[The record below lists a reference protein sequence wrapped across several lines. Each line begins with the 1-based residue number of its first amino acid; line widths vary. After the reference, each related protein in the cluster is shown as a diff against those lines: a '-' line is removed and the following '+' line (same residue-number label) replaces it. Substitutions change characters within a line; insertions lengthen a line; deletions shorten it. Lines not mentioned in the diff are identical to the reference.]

1 MMEHAKKTLS
11 ATSLLV
17 LAVLFVALVILS
29 NLLFRGARLDLTADR
44 LYTLS
49 DGTLSIIDKIEEP
62 VSLHFFYSREAAS
75 AVPALKIYGDRVQEL
90 LEELASR
97 SGGSLRLEVID
108 PQPFSE
114 EEDQAGSYGLQQIP
128 INGVGDGLYLGLAG
142 TNSVDGLETVPFFD
156 PRKESFMEYDVA
168 KLISALNQPD
178 RKVIGLMSAL
188 PVTRGFDP
196 ATQQMRPPWAVTTQL
211 EQLFEVRT
219 VSTTASVIEDDV
231 DVLMVVH
238 PKQLGEETLYAIDQ
252 FVMGGGRLIAFV
264 DPHAEMDI
272 PPQDPNNP
280 SAAMFAQR
288 SSDLGPLLGAWGVT
302 YDPNQVLTDARY
314 AMELGAPGGRR
325 VRHFGVL
332 TLAPEALS
340 QDDVVTGDLDS
351 ITVWLSG
358 ALSAAEGA
366 QTTLQPLLT
375 SSLDSALVASERVRF
390 MPDPGALS
398 NDFVPDDQTYL
409 IAGRISGPASSAYP
423 DRAGDGEDES
433 NGHIAENDEINVI
446 VVADTD
452 ILSDRMWVQVT
463 QFFGQQLLNPFANNG
478 DMVSNAIDN
487 LTGSSDL
494 ISIRGRATGRRPFTR
509 VDTLRR
515 EADDEF
521 RATEEQLVARLQE
534 TERSL
539 TELQQGKTEEN
550 RLIMSSEQQA
560 KLTEFEEDRR
570 KIRKQLREVRRD
582 LAKDIDGL
590 GTRLKLANIVVMP
603 IVLTA
608 LALLIASMRSK
619 RRGKD

>member
-1 MMEHAKKTLS
+1 MEHAKKTLS
-11 ATSLLV
+11 ATGLIV

-29 NLLFRGARLDLTADR
+29 NLLFRGARLDLTADG

-49 DGTLSIIDKIEEP
+49 DGTLNIIENIEEP
-62 VSLHFFYSREAAS
+62 ISLHFFYSREAAS

-128 INGVGDGLYLGLAG
+128 INSVGDGLYLGLAG
-142 TNSVDGLETVPFFD
+142 TNSIDGLETVPFFD
-156 PRKESFMEYDVA
+156 PRKESFMEYDIA

-196 ATQQMRPPWAVTTQL
+196 ATQQMRPPWAFTTQL

-219 VSTTASVIEDDV
+219 VSTTATAIDEDV

-238 PKQLGEETLYAIDQ
+238 PKQLGQDTLYAIDQ

-264 DPHAEMDI
+264 DPHAEMDV

-280 SAAMFAQR
+280 SAAMFAER
-288 SSDLGPLLGAWGVT
+288 SSDLGPLLEAWGVS
-302 YDPNQVLTDARY
+302 YDAGQVLTDARY

-325 VRHFGVL
+325 VRHLGVL
-332 TLAPEALS
+332 TLAPEALAA
-340 QDDVVTGDLDS
+340 DDVVTGDLDS

-366 QTTLQPLLT
+366 ETTLQPLLT
-375 SSLDSALVASERVRF
+375 SSQESALVASERVRF
-390 MPDPGALS
+390 MPDPSTLS
-398 NDFVPDDQTYL
+398 RDFVADDQSYL

-423 DRAGDGEDES
+423 DRADTEGED
-433 NGHIAENDEINVI
+433 GHIASNDEINVI

-478 DMVSNAIDN
+478 AMVSNAIDN

-550 RLIMSSEQQA
+550 RLIMSPEQQA

-590 GTRLKLANIVVMP
+590 GTRLKLANIIVMP
-603 IVLTA
+603 VVLTA
-608 LALLIASMRSK
+608 LALLVASMRSK
-619 RRGKD
+619 RRRKD

>member
-1 MMEHAKKTLS
+1 MEHAKKTLS
-11 ATSLLV
+11 ATGLIV

-49 DGTLSIIDKIEEP
+49 DGTLSIIEKIDEP
-62 VSLHFFYSREAAS
+62 ISLHFFYSRDAAA

-142 TNSVDGLETVPFFD
+142 TNSIDGLETVPFFD
-156 PRKESFMEYDVA
+156 PRKEAFMEYDIA
-168 KLISALNQPD
+168 KLISALNQPE
-178 RKVIGLMSAL
+178 RRVIGLMSAL

-196 ATQQMRPPWAVTTQL
+196 ATQQMRPPWAFTTQL

-219 VSTTASVIEDDV
+219 IPTTTSAIQDDV

-238 PKQLGEETLYAIDQ
+238 PKQFGEETLYAIDQ
-252 FVMGGGRLIAFV
+252 FVMGGGRLIAFI
-264 DPHAEMDI
+264 DPHAEMDV

-280 SAAMFAQR
+280 SAAMFAER
-288 SSDLGPLLGAWGVT
+288 SSDLGPLLESWGVA
-302 YDPNQVLTDARY
+302 YDASQVLTDARY

-325 VRHFGVL
+325 VRHLGVL
-332 TLAPEALS
+332 TLSPDALS
-340 QDDVVTGDLDS
+340 ADDVVTGDLDS

-366 QTTLQPLLT
+366 ETTLQPLLT
-375 SSLDSALVASERVRF
+375 SSQESALVASERVRF
-390 MPDPGALS
+390 MPDPSALS
-398 NDFVPDDQTYL
+398 RDFVADDQSYL

-423 DRAGDGEDES
+423 DRASEDGEG
-433 NGHIAENDEINVI
+433 GHIPSNDEINVI

-521 RATEEQLVARLQE
+521 RVTEEQLVARLQE

-550 RLIMSSEQQA
+550 RLIMSPEQQS
-560 KLTEFEEDRR
+560 KLAEFEEDRR

-619 RRGKD
+619 RRRKD